1 VTAAASLTSK
11 LVQERLELLLRV
23 ACTLDHLDEGPARFA
38 RLAVGALI
46 LVQQHAVDSKGRC
59 RFCTRRRGW
68 RRVRARPCTVHAA
81 LGACLTQ
88 PDDLV
93 QRQATELLRDHRHA
107 SDVTALTRP
116 IPRLSDW

>member
-1 VTAAASLTSK
+1 MTSAASVTSK
-11 LVQERLELLLRV
+11 LVRERLELLLSV
-23 ACTLDHLDEGPARFA
+23 ASTLDHHLDEPARFV
-38 RLAVGALI
+38 RLAVAALT

-81 LGACLTQ
+81 FDASLTQ

-93 QRQATELLRDHRHA
+93 QRQVTELLGHRHA
-107 SDVTALTRP
+107 GDVTAMTRP